1 MPFGA
6 LQPAV
11 PTWFR
16 RSRSTAA
23 RRQLRRPCA
32 VAHGAQHRR
41 VCELSFRIHAAKHE
55 STAAHVSATDKLSR
69 KKELIAKDREQ
80 YIHVLRTSLAMLPS
94 NIGSPREPSA
104 HASALASRSRGARN
118 ASDE

>member
-41 VCELSFRIHAAKHE
+41 VCELSFRIHAPKHE
-55 STAAHVSATDKLSR
+55 SAAAHVSATDKLSR

-80 YIHVLRTSLAMLPS
+80 YIDVLRTSDAAQQHRLAIGTERPS
-94 NIGSPREPSA
+94 KRLGVSLQRCAE
-104 HASALASRSRGARN
+104 
-118 ASDE
+118 